1 MQSKIDNQIAIDEV
15 LNSSMRIFSREHKV
29 AITTELNKRQERKK
43 EELRLKQKEEEERQK
58 RKEKRAALR
67 ERHRLDK
74 LKELIHKEIVLI
86 ANNEEYTPAHKV
98 YDLGAHHA
106 TNDGVVVIGGFVGE
120 LILTFTCLL
129 DYILASPANQNFMFT
144 IESIEQF
151 LKDLLGQ
158 EESTFPDKICSVS
171 LNRPLDQIVTEE
183 NLKIYELT
191 GKQIRESENLAD
203 FGLRFMLDIQKDL
216 VLSTDVIEVIFS
228 TIAKIATA
236 KPIPMQPLPEI
247 PDDAP
252 DSEKQTINES
262 IEHIK
267 VQNEVLEKEN
277 KNLEKL
283 QTKVSIQEKQPPKY
297 DEGTE
302 CALIR
307 MNNFQEGEPQPSAR
321 SGEEETFNP
330 DKIPTKVTL
339 TKPVG
344 KEIQTLFYHAEA
356 PYLIRKLLIE
366 QARKSFKELEK
377 AELNALLSHS
387 FQRTKLMEERLEE
400 SLIRDQGY
408 GRGCQYSTPSLRTL
422 FKTFLQE

>member
-1 MQSKIDNQIAIDEV
+1 M
-15 LNSSMRIFSREHKV
+15 
-29 AITTELNKRQERKK
+29 
-43 EELRLKQKEEEERQK
+43 
-58 RKEKRAALR
+58 
-67 ERHRLDK
+67 
-74 LKELIHKEIVLI
+74 I

-98 YDLGAHHA
+98 YDLGAQHA
-106 TNDGVVVIGGFVGE
+106 TNDGVIVIGGFVGE

-158 EESTFPDKICSVS
+158 EESQFPDKICTVH
-171 LNRPLDQIVTEE
+171 LQKPLDQIVTEE

-191 GKQIRESENLAD
+191 GKSIRESENLAD
-203 FGLRFMLDIQKDL
+203 AGLKFMLEIQKDL
-216 VLSTDVIEVIFS
+216 VLSTDVIDVVFS
-228 TIAKIATA
+228 AIAKIATS
-236 KPIPMQPLPEI
+236 KPLPVQALPEV
-247 PDDAP
+247 PDEAP
-252 DSEKQTINES
+252 DAEKQAINEQ

-267 VQNEVLEKEN
+267 AQNEAAEKEN
-277 KNLEKL
+277 KNLEKM
-283 QTKVSIQEKQPPKY
+283 QTKVCIHEKHPLKY
-297 DEGTE
+297 EEGTE

-307 MNNFQEGEPQPSAR
+307 MNNFGEGEAQPSSR
-321 SGEEETFNP
+321 SGEEDGFNP

-356 PYLIRKLLIE
+356 PYLIRKILIE
-366 QARKSFKELEK
+366 QARKCFKELEK

-400 SLIRDQGY
+400 SLIRGQGY
-408 GRGCQYSTPSLRTL
+408 GRGCQYSTTTMRTL